1 MRFLKAMRANILSD
15 HRRTAPF
22 GLAGG
27 GDGATGIN
35 CIDRADGGSEILPG
49 VGSADM
55 SAGDV
60 FTIET
65 PGGGGYG
72 APN

>member
-1 MRFLKAMRANILSD
+1 MRANILSD

-27 GDGATGIN
+27 NDGASGVN
-35 CIDRADGGSEILPG
+35 RIDRADGSVEILPG

-55 SAGDV
+55 EAGDV

-72 APN
+72 ATG